1 MNQTDI
7 LIVVGVLG
15 SLIGIIGFLIYYL
28 IATGREEVSTEA
40 EEHGYEIP
48 QVYEREEMYGRR
60 VSASFSV
67 LLRNDSKS
75 IGLRYIFTSILFLF
89 IAGAFGVLMRV
100 SLTDPNPTIIV
111 PVIYNILITEHATL
125 MIYMFAV
132 GMALGLGY
140 YLLPSYLKLKR
151 DNMGTYSSFAYWIW
165 LLGGALF
172 VLSRSSMR
180 WYMYP
185 PLSLQLTP
193 FGAGTYNWLAIIAME
208 MIFIGM
214 MLASIVI
221 LKIIFIDRSDKISL
235 SKMPVFAWSVAFTL
249 LMLVTSAP
257 PLMVGLGM
265 LFYDFFNPVFFT
277 ASAHTVLQFAILFW
291 FWGHPIVYIAI
302 MPFFGIMYEIIS
314 RFSGKPVYSYSS
326 AVFSLGLLMILSEL
340 VWGHHLLNSGLGTD
354 WVLFFTTASF
364 IVVIPSALTIFNM
377 IATLWTAEKIRLTVP
392 MLFVINAIFDF
403 IIGGAMGVMLG
414 DDAVNLTAHGTSFVT
429 GHFHFVFVGL
439 TLGVSMAA
447 FYLLFPTFSNGRVYN
462 ERLAKWHM
470 YITALG
476 SFIMSFSWG
485 VGGFLGMPRA
495 VAGYFPFFQPYQDSA
510 IVGGVIIGIGQL
522 VFLYNITRSWMT
534 DPVTDPSNIFEISA
548 NEPLEGPGLVGGGK

>member
-1 MNQTDI
+1 MNQIEMLEIVGI
-7 LIVVGVLG
+7 LSSAIA
-15 SLIGIIGFLIYYL
+15 IIAFLIYYL
-28 IATGREEVSTEA
+28 IATGKEELAINAEQEGYTSAEVYQREEF
-40 EEHGYEIP
+40 
-48 QVYEREEMYGRR
+48 YGRR

-67 LLRNDSKS
+67 MVNNDSKS
-75 IGLRYIFTSILFLF
+75 LGLRYMFTSIVFLF

-100 SLTDPNPTIIV
+100 SLTDPNPTIIS
-111 PVIYNILITEHATL
+111 PVIYNILITQHATL
-125 MIYMFAV
+125 MIYMFAI
-132 GMALGLGY
+132 GMSLGLGY
-140 YLLPSYLKLKR
+140 YLLPAYLRLKR
-151 DNMGTYSSFAYWIW
+151 DNMGSYSTFAYWIW
-165 LLGGALF
+165 LLGGILF
-172 VLSRSSMR
+172 VVSRSSMR

-193 FGAGTYNWLAIIAME
+193 FGGGSNNWLAIIAME
-208 MIFIGM
+208 MIFVGI
-214 MLASIVI
+214 MLASVVV
-221 LKIIFIDRSDKISL
+221 LKIIFMDRSDRIPL
-235 SKMPVFAWSVAFTL
+235 SRMPIFAWSIVFTL

-257 PLMVGLGM
+257 PLMIGLGM

-277 ASAHTVLQFAILFW
+277 ASTHTVLQFAILFW

-302 MPFFGIMYEIIS
+302 IPFFGIMYEIIS
-314 RFSGKPVYSYSS
+314 RFTGKPVYSYSS

-340 VWGHHLLNSGLGTD
+340 VWGHHLLNSGLGID

-377 IATLWTAEKIRLTVP
+377 IATMWTAEKIRLTVP

-403 IIGGAMGVMLG
+403 ILGGAMGVMLG
-414 DDAVNLTAHGTSFVT
+414 DDAINATAHGTYFVT

-447 FYLLFPTFSNGRVYN
+447 FYLLFPTFSNGKVYN
-462 ERLAKWHM
+462 ERLARWHM

-522 VFLYNITRSWMT
+522 VFLYNIARSFMST
-534 DPVTDPSNIFEISA
+534 PVTDPSNIFEISA
-548 NEPLEGPGLVGGGK
+548 NETFESINTPGGGE

>member
-28 IATGREEVSTEA
+28 IATGREEVTTEA

-75 IGLRYIFTSILFLF
+75 IGLRYIFTSLLFLF

-193 FGAGTYNWLAIIAME
+193 FGAGSYNWLAIIAME

-214 MLASIVI
+214 MLASVVV

-235 SKMPVFAWSVAFTL
+235 SKMPIFAWSVAFTL

-277 ASAHTVLQFAILFW
+277 ASTHTVLQFAILFW

-354 WVLFFTTASF
+354 WVLFFTIASF

-414 DDAVNLTAHGTSFVT
+414 DDAVNLTAHGTYFVT

-548 NEPLEGPGLVGGGK
+548 NEPMESPGIVGGGK